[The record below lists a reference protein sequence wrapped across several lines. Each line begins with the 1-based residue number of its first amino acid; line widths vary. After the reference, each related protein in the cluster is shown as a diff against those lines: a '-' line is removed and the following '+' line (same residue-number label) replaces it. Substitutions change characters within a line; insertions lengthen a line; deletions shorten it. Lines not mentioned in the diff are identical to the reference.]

1 MFIEHIRYYFMVMI
15 MYLLI
20 CMYTKE
26 LKNKLIVNVKFC
38 FWKKHLMIYCLH
50 RRFLAPSR
58 SPRNANV
65 RLFVCSFGENLSRA
79 LNLHLSLSGQSQVS
93 LGSL

>member
-1 MFIEHIRYYFMVMI
+1 MVMI

-50 RRFLAPSR
+50 RRFL
-58 SPRNANV
+58 
-65 RLFVCSFGENLSRA
+65 LLI
-79 LNLHLSLSGQSQVS
+79 
-93 LGSL
+93 

>member
-26 LKNKLIVNVKFC
+26 LKNKLIVNVKIC
-38 FWKKHLMIYCLH
+38 FL
-50 RRFLAPSR
+50 
-58 SPRNANV
+58 
-65 RLFVCSFGENLSRA
+65 EEA
-79 LNLHLSLSGQSQVS
+79 LDDSLPT
-93 LGSL
+93 